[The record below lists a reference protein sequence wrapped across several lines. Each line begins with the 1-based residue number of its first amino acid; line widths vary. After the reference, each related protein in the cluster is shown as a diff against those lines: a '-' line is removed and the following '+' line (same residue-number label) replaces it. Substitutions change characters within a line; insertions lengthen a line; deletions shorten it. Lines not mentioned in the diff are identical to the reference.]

1 MITEIYVQG
10 ATKNPA
16 RLKTARAKWSI
27 VCVLNNET
35 IQRRDGTV
43 CINNATTKRAVLTAL
58 SQALGRFNKAAVLKI
73 YISDDFVRN
82 SLANGWTQRWKNN
95 NWHKIRLNGE
105 LIHEDL
111 WRQIQ
116 GQLSAHAVTFA
127 GQSEIENI
135 LKQEEKNGKR
145 VI

>member
-1 MITEIYVQG
+1 MLTEIYIKGQ
-10 ATKNPA
+10 TKNPA
-16 RLKTARAKWSI
+16 RLKTAQAKWSI
-27 VCVLNNET
+27 VCVQNNGI

-58 SQALGRFNKAAVLKI
+58 SQALGRFNRPAVIKI

-82 SLANGWTQRWKNN
+82 SLANGWTQRWKEN

-111 WRQIQ
+111 WRNIQ
-116 GQLSAHAVTFA
+116 NQLSNHAVTFA
-127 GQSEIENI
+127 RTDEITDT
-135 LKQEEKNGKR
+135 LKAEWR
-145 VI
+145 

>member
-1 MITEIYVQG
+1 MLTEIYIKGQ
-10 ATKNPA
+10 TKNPA
-16 RLKTARAKWSI
+16 RLKKAQAKWSI
-27 VCVLNNET
+27 VCVQNNGT

-58 SQALGRFNKAAVLKI
+58 SQALGRFNRPAVIKI

-82 SLANGWTQRWKNN
+82 SLANGWTQRWKEN

-116 GQLSAHAVTFA
+116 GQLSGHAVTFA
-127 GQSEIENI
+127 GQTEVENI
-135 LKQEEKNGKR
+135 TKKEKSNGK
-145 VI
+145 

>member
-27 VCVLNNET
+27 VCVLNNGT

-82 SLANGWTQRWKNN
+82 SPLRM
-95 NWHKIRLNGE
+95 
-105 LIHEDL
+105 
-111 WRQIQ
+111 
-116 GQLSAHAVTFA
+116 A
-127 GQSEIENI
+127 G
-135 LKQEEKNGKR
+135 LRDGKTTTGTR
-145 VI
+145 SDSMES